1 MEKISAEELII
12 PISTDTIFHCY
23 DPIQD
28 KLEEYTLNDLA
39 NNSNRPDLSVKEW
52 VIVLNDKICK
62 RLKKWYKI

>member
-1 MEKISAEELII
+1 MIPESEELMI

-28 KLEEYTLNDLA
+28 LLEEYTLNDLV
-39 NNSNRPDLSVKEW
+39 NNSNRPNFSDKNW
-52 VIVLNDKICK
+52 VIVLNTKACK